1 MESLIQFGYD
11 VFGIDKVS
19 ALVMILFVTVF
30 KIVKTRID
38 RYKNERHSRISI
50 FIEEIQKN
58 STAYHI
64 VTEQIFQNRFG
75 TIIDHPVIKLLTK
88 TKSPSKNIQDYLFGK
103 SYLKYNQQKQQLEY
117 KNRFGL
123 RQLKIY
129 KVIYMF
135 VYYISA
141 MSGLLMIVQMPAYP
155 LNGHIGFSV
164 YLFAILAL
172 LTLAYMS
179 VEEYVK
185 ITSSIDLIKRIGSP
199 L

>member
-11 VFGIDKVS
+11 IFGIDKVS

-50 FIEEIQKN
+50 FIEEIKN
-58 STAYHI
+58 NTTTYHLVI
-64 VTEQIFQNRFG
+64 EKIFQNRFG
-75 TIIDHPVIKLLTK
+75 TIIDYPVIKLLTK

-103 SYLKYNQQKQQLEY
+103 SYLKYNEKKQQLDY
-117 KNRFGL
+117 KNKFGL
-123 RQLKIY
+123 KQLKIY
-129 KVIYMF
+129 KIVYMF
-135 VYYISA
+135 VYYITA

-155 LNGHIGFSV
+155 VNGHIGFGV
-164 YLFAILAL
+164 YLFAILSL
-172 LTLAYMS
+172 LVLAYMS

-185 ITSSIDLIKRIGSP
+185 ITSSIDLIKRIGST